1 MPPQVRMRVDSFW
14 YGIRPQKLSRKAAR
28 LFPRAGT
35 IDLGRWRPMGAVTA
49 AQLCH
54 KTAQPALS
62 PRAALE
68 RQAPRPERSAPRKNY
83 TQTSKPQSLAGPEEL
98 EKDNDTNR
106 NSAARVGALSFIPLL
121 ARGRE
126 NGPLARQRA
135 ASKGPAADSPPLG
148 RGTPDQT
155 ARQALWHAARRHRGR
170 DLVSPF
176 LC

>member
-1 MPPQVRMRVDSFW
+1 MTNFAWSTRNATPKSGPDFVHPNGGLQ
-14 YGIRPQKLSRKAAR
+14 
-28 LFPRAGT
+28 
-35 IDLGRWRPMGAVTA
+35 AVTW
-49 AQLCH
+49 
-54 KTAQPALS
+54 
-62 PRAALE
+62 
-68 RQAPRPERSAPRKNY
+68 
-83 TQTSKPQSLAGPEEL
+83 
-98 EKDNDTNR
+98 
-106 NSAARVGALSFIPLL
+106 SAARVGALSFIPLL

-176 LC
+176 LCEPVPAKPTGGSGKRTCFWCRKRYRFGCRIPYRKLSTRMQTLRG

>member
-1 MPPQVRMRVDSFW
+1 MRKS
-14 YGIRPQKLSRKAAR
+14 GGLQ
-28 LFPRAGT
+28 
-35 IDLGRWRPMGAVTA
+35 AVTW
-49 AQLCH
+49 
-54 KTAQPALS
+54 
-62 PRAALE
+62 
-68 RQAPRPERSAPRKNY
+68 
-83 TQTSKPQSLAGPEEL
+83 
-98 EKDNDTNR
+98 
-106 NSAARVGALSFIPLL
+106 SAARVGALSFIRLL

-148 RGTPDQT
+148 RGTPDKT

>member
-28 LFPRAGT
+28 LFTRAGT
-35 IDLGRWRPMGAVTA
+35 IDVGRWQPMGAVTA

-106 NSAARVGALSFIPLL
+106 NSTVTHR
-121 ARGRE
+121 
-126 NGPLARQRA
+126 
-135 ASKGPAADSPPLG
+135 SPPFIRSDFGPKPCPLNWPHIPAMG
-148 RGTPDQT
+148 RSGAGRRRRRRRRQEAD
-155 ARQALWHAARRHRGR
+155 ARDRRPETGGGGGGR
-170 DLVSPF
+170 SGS
-176 LC
+176 